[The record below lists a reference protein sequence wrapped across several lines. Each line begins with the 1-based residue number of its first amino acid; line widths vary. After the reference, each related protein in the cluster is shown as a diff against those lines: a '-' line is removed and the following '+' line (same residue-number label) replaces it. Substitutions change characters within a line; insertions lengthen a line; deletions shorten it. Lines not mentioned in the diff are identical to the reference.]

1 MGSNLY
7 SIGLSGLQSSNA
19 RINTTGQNTSNVDT
33 EGYSRQRTDTTSSPV
48 GGVVLRDTARLVDNF
63 VSKQVRTDTSTHS
76 YYDTYHSMISTSDNL
91 LAEDSISLN
100 TYLNKSFDALQT
112 VNNDPT
118 SSSLRQLAHSS
129 LTNLVQ
135 QYHVLS
141 GVVSDQEGL
150 VDAQLSS
157 SLKDVNAITSKI
169 SSLNKQ
175 ILRQEGLSRSPAN
188 ELRDQQELLAKDLS
202 EYLDINAQFNDEGLM
217 TIQLANGQPLVMDQ
231 NPTEIKVRPNQ
242 LQPKK
247 IDLVVSFGD
256 YEVALKTQGL
266 GGSVG
271 GLVDY
276 RSEFSVYADRTL
288 GQHAIALADAMNTQN
303 KKGIDGNGQAGKN
316 LFSLGE
322 VKVYS
327 SLENINKAKDISVKV
342 SDGEAAK
349 ITKETFELTKT
360 DDNRFS
366 IKRIDEKGNSTEQN
380 IIFDPVSLT
389 KDSDG
394 YVKIDELG
402 IDIRIDNMSAI
413 DDNDVFRFTPTEG
426 AAAGLSLFAKNG
438 EALALSAPV
447 SVSTGS
453 SNLSDARISL
463 TSVTNTDPET
473 SAFSSDGPLYPSAP
487 HQIYFTSPSSYVVRD
502 ATGVEIASVSNVTQ
516 YTKLLEQAGL
526 SNEAGFDVSVS
537 SKPQKGDEFSIS
549 TDNIGVSDNFN
560 GLALADL
567 QNKSLV
573 AGEDTLMKSFSGFIS
588 YVGSKTAEV
597 EGHADASEIVLNE
610 SLARR
615 DRLSAVS
622 LDEEAVNLLKYQQ
635 SYSASAQVVT
645 AARTTFETL
654 LGIMR

>member
-1 MGSNLY
+1 MGSSLY

-48 GGVVLRDTARLVDNF
+48 GGVVLRDTSRLVDNF
-63 VSKQVRTDTSTHS
+63 VSSQVRSDTSTFS
-76 YYDTYHSMISTSDNL
+76 YYDAYQSMISTSDNL

-129 LTNLVQ
+129 LANLVQ

-150 VDAQLSS
+150 VDEQLSA

-169 SSLNKQ
+169 SNLNNVILKQ
-175 ILRQEGLSRSPAN
+175 ENLSISPSN

-202 EYLDINAQFNDEGLM
+202 KYLDINAQFNDKGLM

-231 NPTEIKVRPNQ
+231 YPTELVVRPDP

-256 YEVALKTQGL
+256 YDVGLKTEGL

-271 GLVDY
+271 GLIDY

-303 KKGIDGNGQAGKN
+303 KKGIDANGESGKD
-316 LFSLGE
+316 LFSLGKI
-322 VKVYS
+322 KVYTS
-327 SLENINKAKDISVKV
+327 ADNIHKTKNISVRV
-342 SDGEAAK
+342 TDGQSAK
-349 ITKETFELTKT
+349 ITKDTYELTRT
-360 DDNRFS
+360 DENHFS
-366 IKRIDEKGNSTEQN
+366 IKKFDVNGKSTEQS
-380 IIFDPVSLT
+380 IVFDPNLLA
-389 KDSDG
+389 KDSGG
-394 YVKIDELG
+394 YFKIEELG
-402 IDIRIDNMSAI
+402 IDIRLADLNEIDN
-413 DDNDVFRFTPTEG
+413 DDVFRFTPTEG

-438 EALALSAPV
+438 EALALSTPIAV
-447 SVSTGS
+447 NTS
-453 SNLSDARISL
+453 SDNLSDAKISL
-463 TSVTNTDPET
+463 TSVTNTNPKS
-473 SAFSSDGPLYPSAP
+473 SAFSAEGALYPSAP
-487 HQIYFTSPSSYVVRD
+487 HDIYFTSPSSYVVRD
-502 ATGVEIASVSNVTQ
+502 ASGVEIASVSNVTQ

-526 SNEAGFDVSVS
+526 SDEAGFDVSVS
-537 SKPQKGDEFSIS
+537 SKPHRGDVFSMS
-549 TDNIGVSDNFN
+549 TDNLGVSDNFN

-573 AGEDTLMKSFSGFIS
+573 AGEATLMKSFSGFIS

-597 EGHADASEIVLNE
+597 KGHADASKIVMDE
-610 SLARR
+610 SVARR

>member
-1 MGSNLY
+1 MGSSLY

-19 RINTTGQNTSNVDT
+19 RINTTGQNTANVDT
-33 EGYSRQRTDTTSSPV
+33 EGYSRQRTDTASSPV
-48 GGVVLRDTARLVDNF
+48 GGVILRDTSRLVDNF
-63 VSKQVRTDTSTHS
+63 VSAQVRSDTSTFS
-76 YYDTYHSMISTSDNL
+76 YYDAYQSMISTSDNL

-112 VNNDPT
+112 ANNDPT

-129 LTNLVQ
+129 LDNLVR

-141 GVVSDQEGL
+141 GVVSDQESL
-150 VDAQLSS
+150 VDEQISY
-157 SLKDVNAITSKI
+157 SLEDLNAITTKI
-169 SSLNKQ
+169 SNLNTQ
-175 ILRQEGLSRSPAN
+175 ILKHEGLSISPAN

-202 EYLDINAQFNDEGLM
+202 KYLDINAQFNDKGLM

-231 NPTEIKVRPNQ
+231 YPTEIIARANP

-256 YEVALKTQGL
+256 YEVGLKTQNL
-266 GGSVG
+266 GGSIG
-271 GLVDY
+271 GLIDY

-303 KKGIDGNGQAGKN
+303 KKGIDGNGQFGKD
-316 LFSLGE
+316 LFSLG
-322 VKVYS
+322 KINVYTTLDS
-327 SLENINKAKDISVKV
+327 IHKAKNISVKV
-342 SDGEAAK
+342 SDGQSAK
-349 ITKETFELTKT
+349 ITKDTYELTRT
-360 DDNRFS
+360 DDDRFS
-366 IKRIDEKGNSTEQN
+366 IKKINMDGKSIEKP
-380 IIFDPVSLT
+380 IIFDPNLLA

-394 YVKIDELG
+394 YFKIDEIGLDLRLADLNE
-402 IDIRIDNMSAI
+402 IDS
-413 DDNDVFRFTPTEG
+413 NDVFRFTPTEG
-426 AAAGLSLFAKNG
+426 AASSLSLFAKNG
-438 EALALSAPV
+438 ESIALSSPL
-447 SVSTGS
+447 SVSTS
-453 SNLSDARISL
+453 SDNLSDARISL
-463 TSVTNTDPET
+463 TAVANTNPES
-473 SAFSSDGPLYPSAP
+473 SAFSAEGSLYPSAP

-502 ATGVEIASVSNVTQ
+502 ASGVDIASVSNVTQ

-526 SNEAGFDVSVS
+526 SDEAGFDVSVS
-537 SKPQKGDEFSIS
+537 SKPQRGDVFSIG
-549 TDNIGVSDNFN
+549 TDNLGVSDNFN

-573 AGEDTLMKSFSGFIS
+573 DGKATLMKSFSGFIA
-588 YVGSKTAEV
+588 YVGSKTAEI
-597 EGHADASEIVLNE
+597 EGHADASKIVMDE
-610 SLARR
+610 SVARR